1 MTKIL
6 FIIPIIIL
14 AIVILFLV
22 TKPLEETFLGSQME
36 KFTKVNWNEVIE
48 RNIVK
53 NTALITLVEKQDKF
67 CKVYSPK
74 FFQIINNEL
83 FIKSQMLIEELQFDN
98 STSTLM
104 LPCDELKGE
113 KSHIHVWYVVEESP
127 RHATK
132 YEYFVTEI
140 DAQPE
145 IPGKSLPK
153 ENNQTKSDI

>member
-1 MTKIL
+1 MTKTL
-6 FIIPIIIL
+6 FIIPIIVIAIIIIL
-14 AIVILFLV
+14 LV
-22 TKPLEETFLGSQME
+22 TKPLEETFLGSQIE

-53 NTALITLVEKQDKF
+53 NTALITLVENQDKF

-74 FFQIINNEL
+74 FFQITNNEY
-83 FIKSQMLIEELQFDN
+83 FVKSQMLIKELQFDN
-98 STSTLM
+98 STNTLM

-140 DAQPE
+140 GAQPE
-145 IPGKSLPK
+145 IPSKSLP
-153 ENNQTKSDI
+153 EINNQTK